1 VRVRVVLAVA
11 LVLALGAVV
20 LDMSGSAPRTAGS
33 NHIGTPVLA
42 ATVPPRGELCE
53 PVLPPPSD
61 VARVQLLIG
70 TFGHPVPALD
80 LRYLDASGATVAHG
94 HLAAGGIE
102 GLVTL
107 PLQQSRGVG
116 GATRACLRVQG
127 PSKIA
132 LGGEGGPA
140 SAASEKVDGVPEG
153 GLVSLIYLRSGS
165 ESWWQLLPTL
175 ARRFGLGKAPFF
187 GEWTL
192 PVLVLALAGVWFGA
206 TRLLLREL
214 P

>member
-20 LDMSGSAPRTAGS
+20 VDMSGSAPRTAGS
-33 NHIGTPVLA
+33 NHISAAVFA

-61 VARVQLLIG
+61 AARVQLLIG

-80 LRYLDASGATVAHG
+80 LRYLDASGTTVAHG
-94 HLAAGGIE
+94 HLVAGAVE
-102 GLVTL
+102 GVVTL
-107 PLQQSRGVG
+107 PLSQARGAG

-127 PSKIA
+127 SSKTA

-140 SAASEKVDGVPEG
+140 SSDSEIVDGVPQG
-153 GLVSLIYLRSGS
+153 GLVSLVYLRSGS

-175 ARRFGLGKAPFF
+175 GHRFGLGKASFF